1 MKDHLKMLQEE
12 IVGLEVLKQKQW
24 LDVLQ
29 ETNET
34 LTNTWLNKLLSHS
47 KNEITCESTPLK
59 IVVKELAD
67 CVLEQTPLGKSEN
80 KWAVLLNASIEL
92 ILPEVIDRL
101 INKKKV

>member
-1 MKDHLKMLQEE
+1 MKDHLKMLQDE
-12 IVGLEVLKQKQW
+12 IAELEVLKKRQW
-24 LDVLQ
+24 LEVLQ

-34 LTNTWLNKLLSHS
+34 LSNTWLNKLLKNS
-47 KNEITCESTPLK
+47 KNEITSESTPLK

-80 KWAVLLNASIEL
+80 KWAVLLNSGIEI

-101 INKKKV
+101 IQKKKP